1 MGNRKGGK
9 QTMNRRRFLKTGLS
23 ATAGAA
29 LVGAVTHPM
38 WASANPS
45 IPSNDEIFSWV
56 EDIYNFGKVD
66 RYGYRM
72 PGTKSD
78 HQNAE
83 YILKKFQQFG
93 LKDTK
98 KESVPAAVAFPDKW
112 TLTVRS
118 EGKNDEEIPCYFM
131 RYVKFTDAAG
141 LSAPMVYVRTGS
153 DEDYAKV
160 DVKGKIVVAD
170 ATSDGMRVPNVRP
183 AITKFTW
190 PKSYF
195 TYDPDNTLYND
206 KNDENWPTTVGRCYT
221 DAARKGAAGFVGI
234 LEVMAGDMNEY
245 LHGGYHQ
252 YELPAV
258 TISPRAG
265 SRLRELLRNSNV
277 TGKITLTGFQGQGET
292 FSLYGFVPGKN
303 PDEIIVIQSH
313 HDGWATNEASGASV
327 VLGLAKYFGQ
337 LPPKSMNRTLM
348 FYLIGSH
355 FGQRVDWDGKA
366 LNWTRNL
373 TIEQTTDIYKMKP
386 GWDQFRAMAF
396 DLLPKTVCA
405 NNIEMI
411 GRQYKRKGDDFVSTG
426 LVSPH
431 MWGVT
436 GPGAEEPNPALLSL
450 TRDAIQKHKLDRS
463 TVYPFFV
470 GEGPR
475 YVAAGVP
482 LVNHLSINAWQFTHK
497 DTLDTVM
504 KEHLSP
510 MVGAFV
516 DIIKGQDSVQ
526 ADMLKP
532 VTS

>member
-1 MGNRKGGK
+1 MGNRKSGNKG
-9 QTMNRRRFLKTGLS
+9 MNRRNFLKTGLGV
-23 ATAGAA
+23 AAGATLA
-29 LVGAVTHPM
+29 GGGQRPM
-38 WASANPS
+38 WAAANATL
-45 IPSNDEIFSWV
+45 PSNDEIFSWV
-56 EDIYNFGKVD
+56 EDMYNFGKAD

-83 YILKKFQQFG
+83 YILKKFQKFG
-93 LKDTK
+93 LKETK

-112 TLTVRS
+112 TLTVRA
-118 EGKNDEEIPCYFM
+118 EGKKEEEIPCCFL

-141 LSAPMVYVRTGS
+141 LSAPMVYVGAGS

-170 ATSDGMRVPNVRP
+170 VTSDGLRVPYTRP
-183 AITKFTW
+183 APKFTW
-190 PKSYF
+190 PNSYF
-195 TYDPDNTLYND
+195 TYDPDGTLPSD
-206 KNDENWPTTVGRCYT
+206 KNDENWPTTLGRRYQ
-221 DAARKGAAGFVGI
+221 DAVQKGAAGFVGI
-234 LEVMAGDMNEY
+234 LELMAGDMNEY
-245 LHGGYHQ
+245 LHMYSKF
-252 YELPAV
+252 ELPAV

-265 SRLRELLRNSNV
+265 ARLRETLRNGSV
-277 TGKITLTGFQGQGET
+277 VGKIILTGFQGQGET

-337 LPPKSMNRTLM
+337 LPPKTMNRTLM
-348 FYLIGSH
+348 FYLVGSH

-366 LNWTRNL
+366 LNWSRNL
-373 TIEQTTDIYKMKP
+373 SVEQTTNIYKMNP
-386 GWDQFRAMAF
+386 GWDRYRALAF
-396 DLLPKTVCA
+396 ELLPKTVCA

-436 GPGAEEPNPALLSL
+436 GPAAEEPNQALLSF
-450 TRDAIQKHKLDRS
+450 TREAIQRHKLDRS
-463 TVYPFFV
+463 TVYPFFI

-482 LVNHLSINAWQFTHK
+482 LVNHLLLNAWQFTHK

-504 KEHLSP
+504 KEHLRP
-510 MVGAFV
+510 MVAAFA
-516 DIIKGQDSVQ
+516 DITKGQDSVE
-526 ADMLKP
+526 ANELKP
-532 VTS
+532 VARSG